1 MSTNFYPTEMRA
13 TGTGWT
19 TFFGRLGGISGASVG
34 AVLLAFHLTMGEIF
48 WFMCLPIGIGIIASF
63 LKGRLMK
70 KRADADQAVPAA
82 AR

>member
-13 TGTGWT
+13 TGTGWV

-48 WFMCLPIGIGIIASF
+48 WFMCLPIGVGILASYI
-63 LKGRLMK
+63 KGRVS
-70 KRADADQAVPAA
+70 RSQAASGAFVGH
-82 AR
+82 